1 MDRFELQRTADLA
14 GRRAGR
20 APAVLRSDQC
30 QHQLATVHEVAIRSA
45 TVRDQP
51 RRQGIPDLEQQS
63 VASHVLRF
71 GDLFGTADHRRQSR
85 LSLGNV
91 MNTRGQCILLWTTPF
106 AGALFLL
113 AYCLFPIFAPPLS
126 PTLTPEQVAMF
137 FREHVSGIL
146 GVTIVC
152 NLICASLVPLFAVI
166 ALQMSRIGNSRS
178 EEHTSELQSLMRL
191 SYAVFC
197 LK

>member
-1 MDRFELQRTADLA
+1 
-14 GRRAGR
+14 
-20 APAVLRSDQC
+20 
-30 QHQLATVHEVAIRSA
+30 
-45 TVRDQP
+45 
-51 RRQGIPDLEQQS
+51 
-63 VASHVLRF
+63 
-71 GDLFGTADHRRQSR
+71 
-85 LSLGNV
+85 

-166 ALQMSRIGNSRS
+166 ALQMSRIGNSSAVRS
-178 EEHTSELQSLMRL
+178 EERSVGKECVSTCGSRWSRYLE
-191 SYAVFC
+191 
-197 LK
+197 KKK